1 MELEVGAGNNPLLQS
16 SYYLTTDMPLYLSST
31 DYLTSCAHLVID
43 SLADLLVLR
52 PAQYSKGVQNWL
64 SQVHWSHLHICS
76 VTVSHICW
84 VTTLHSC
91 SSTTS
96 HCSSSLTLQ
105 SSSITVTHS

>member
-76 VTVSHICW
+76 VMVSHICW